1 VGYKEIIELKNLIE
15 KAGISEYCSFSS
27 NIVRGLDYY
36 TGTVFEVFDTG
47 TENRRAIFGGGR
59 YDDLLSLFSE
69 EQLSGIGFG
78 MGVLMLSLFLKTYN
92 LLPEMIDETNY
103 SDVIYIIPIDE
114 EVTNYAIK
122 IADKLRVDHLPSIID
137 YRFKNLK
144 NQLSKANELGV
155 LITIIIGQKEIERN
169 EVTIRNMATNEQK
182 TVKIKDINEE
192 IYKIFDESE
201 DII

>member
-1 VGYKEIIELKNLIE
+1 
-15 KAGISEYCSFSS
+15 
-27 NIVRGLDYY
+27 
-36 TGTVFEVFDTG
+36 VFDTG

-92 LLPEMIDETNY
+92 LLPDLNNETNY

-114 EVTNYAIK
+114 EVANYAIK
-122 IADKLRVDHLPSIID
+122 IADKLRIDHLPSIID

-155 LITIIIGQKEIERN
+155 LITIIIGKKETERN
-169 EVTIRNMATNEQK
+169 EVIIRNMATNEQK
-182 TVKIKDINEE
+182 TINFKDTNEE
-192 IYKIFDESE
+192 IYKMFDESD